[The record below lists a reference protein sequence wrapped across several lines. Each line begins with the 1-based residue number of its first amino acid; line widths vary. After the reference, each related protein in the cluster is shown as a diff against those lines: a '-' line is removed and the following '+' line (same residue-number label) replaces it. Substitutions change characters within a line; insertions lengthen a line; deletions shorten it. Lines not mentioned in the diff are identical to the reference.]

1 MRSRPG
7 GYPPAMTHLEDTPTA
22 RLDEFVLARLAE
34 DEERVRAGELPLLDE
49 AERRGRLRIMHADDG
64 DGLLLAGGPVEAMA
78 DRHPVPFAE
87 KAEFLRREIRDA
99 HDDTSVKL
107 IASVYEAHPDWRDEW
122 RP

>member
-1 MRSRPG
+1 
-7 GYPPAMTHLEDTPTA
+7 MTHLDDTRA
-22 RLDEFVLARLAE
+22 AQLDEFVLARLEE

-49 AERRGRLRIMHADDG
+49 AERRGRLRIMYADDG
-64 DGLLLAGGPVEAMA
+64 DGLLLAGGPVEAME

-107 IASVYEAHPDWRDEW
+107 IASVYEAHPDWQDDW

>member
-1 MRSRPG
+1 
-7 GYPPAMTHLEDTPTA
+7 MTNLDDTTTA
-22 RLDEFVLARLAE
+22 KLDEFVLARLAE
-34 DEERVRAGELPLLDE
+34 DEERVRAGELPLIDE
-49 AERRGRLRIMHADDG
+49 AERRGRLRIMYADDE
-64 DGLLLAGGPVEAMA
+64 DGLLLAGGPVEATE

-99 HDDTSVKL
+99 HDDASVKL